1 MVEEKL
7 GGIQKSPEDVFV
19 NFEVTFIS
27 GDEVPKVHL
36 FLVGWFPGQDPYEQ
50 GFDDLFGL
58 CVRLQEGFDN
68 TW

>member
-1 MVEEKL
+1 VVEEKL

-36 FLVGWFPGQDPYEQ
+36 FLVGGFPGQGPYEQ
-50 GFDDLFGL
+50 RFDDLFGL
-58 CVRLQEGFDN
+58 RVRLQEGFDN